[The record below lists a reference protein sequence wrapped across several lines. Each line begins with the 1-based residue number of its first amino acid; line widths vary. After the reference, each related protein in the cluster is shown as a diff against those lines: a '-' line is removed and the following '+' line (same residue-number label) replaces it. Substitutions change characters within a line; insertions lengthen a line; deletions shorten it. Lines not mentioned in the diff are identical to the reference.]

1 MLLLFGEGFF
11 RGEAK
16 REGYKYNFKVSV
28 CEFNSLLTSEKL
40 LARSC

>member
-16 REGYKYNFKVSV
+16 REGYKYNFKVPV
-28 CEFNSLLTSEKL
+28 CEFNSLLISEKL
-40 LARSC
+40 LARKH